1 MNTSVNEANQ
11 KLIVSNKPRRQRSFL
26 QLEGVQGL
34 LFLLPVLLFLGMFM
48 VIPILQVFYYS
59 FTSWDG
65 VSPASWVGFENY
77 LTMFKS
83 DEFWTVLKNNLY
95 FLLIGVPIWTVV
107 PLFVA
112 VLLYEEVKG
121 WKFFKSAFFFPSVL
135 STAVVGILFT
145 AFLGYEGPVNVFLR
159 SVGAENLAIDWFA
172 NGSTSIPVIIFII
185 NWAGFGSAT
194 LIYLAGLSNISPS
207 VQESALLDGANW
219 WKRLWFITIPMI
231 KPVIQ
236 FNVVLNIIYAFT
248 SLFNYIFVMT
258 KGGPGYESTVIEYL
272 LYQKAFQSNEMGA
285 ACALA
290 VIMFAMI
297 FIVSRIQ
304 MKIFKDSDW
313 RE

>member
-1 MNTSVNEANQ
+1 METSFKQAKENIV
-11 KLIVSNKPRRQRSFL
+11 VSNKPPQRRLFFQS
-26 QLEGVQGL
+26 EGFQGF
-34 LFLLPVLLFLGMFM
+34 LFLLPVLIFLAIFM
-48 VIPILQVFYYS
+48 VLPIFQVFFYS

-65 VSPASWVGFENY
+65 VSPASWIGIENY
-77 LTMFKS
+77 KNIFKS
-83 DEFWTVLKNNLY
+83 DEFWVVIKNNLY
-95 FLLIGVPIWTVV
+95 FLLVGVPIWTVV

-145 AFLGYEGPVNVFLR
+145 AFLGYKGPVNVFLR
-159 SVGAENLAIDWFA
+159 SIGAEQLAIDWFA

-219 WKRLWFITIPMI
+219 WKRLWYITIPMI

-290 VIMFAMI
+290 VIMFGMI
-297 FIVSRIQ
+297 FIISKIQ
-304 MKIFKDSDW
+304 MRLFKDSDW
-313 RE
+313 R